1 MTIACGD
8 GTTTSPDDG
17 NPSVTAT
24 GTDVTAGAEQA
35 ESVLSS
41 DGLIEL
47 KVPRGALPD
56 GTTLQDLSIRP
67 VPQDE
72 IPTSAGLPAVVS
84 YELLPNG
91 LQLQTPVTVKLRV
104 PVPDLSTTLF
114 AYHVSA
120 DEWEP
125 LTIDES
131 DFTPE
136 DNTLLLTASLSHF
149 SYIHIFLGDDYSVS
163 DRIDFDPVTV
173 TISASASTLEFGE
186 AVDVTAVV
194 TAPASGLFWSRAP
207 NAGNMQDGV
216 FEVTAAEQP
225 LLFSGR
231 FSGGAM
237 SPGLPSNLTPTR
249 VDDAPA
255 TTAVAAGSTFTATQ
269 QFRCVGNGFAV
280 MSYWID
286 GRLPVNVRQ
295 DFLIRGKLSTADWRG
310 EIVVYESDT
319 ASVDCVMPHI
329 VAVGAPPI
337 TTYTLSQEIPFA
349 TFFSWSG
356 ADCGS
361 VTGSTT
367 STMVWS
373 HGNKDCEHAGE
384 AHPGTEISLFIS
396 GTFPGSE
403 ESFELRCNYLSAAS
417 GSGFSCEP
425 KAP

>member
-1 MTIACGD
+1 MTWRTATLALLVLAGSMTIACGD

-225 LLFSGR
+225 LLCPRPGGASGR
-231 FSGGAM
+231 VRPQ
-237 SPGLPSNLTPTR
+237 SPRL
-249 VDDAPA
+249 AP
-255 TTAVAAGSTFTATQ
+255 
-269 QFRCVGNGFAV
+269 
-280 MSYWID
+280 
-286 GRLPVNVRQ
+286 
-295 DFLIRGKLSTADWRG
+295 
-310 EIVVYESDT
+310 
-319 ASVDCVMPHI
+319 
-329 VAVGAPPI
+329 GAPPWKQAQPQPQPQPQPQ
-337 TTYTLSQEIPFA
+337 SQSQSQSQSPRRP
-349 TFFSWSG
+349 SWG
-356 ADCGS
+356 HVARG
-361 VTGSTT
+361 T
-367 STMVWS
+367 
-373 HGNKDCEHAGE
+373 
-384 AHPGTEISLFIS
+384 PGRWIRMCSIQ
-396 GTFPGSE
+396 GVV
-403 ESFELRCNYLSAAS
+403 
-417 GSGFSCEP
+417 
-425 KAP
+425 